1 MADGHGPAAP
11 SHLRPRRVLI
21 SREELATRVAELG
34 RAIAHDYQGRT
45 PLLVGVLKGASVFLA
60 DLIRAIPAPVMVDYI
75 GLSSYGAGTRSSG
88 AVRVTADLS
97 VSIEDRDVIIVE
109 DIIDTGR
116 TVDYLRRN
124 LATREPRTIALCVLL
139 DKVSRREVSVPVEY
153 AGFAIPDQFVVGYG
167 LDLAGHYRGLPHL
180 AVLESTAPEGTASP
194 GE

>member
-21 SREELATRVAELG
+21 SREELAARVAELG
-34 RAIAHDYQGRT
+34 RAIAHDYHGRT
-45 PLLVGVLKGASVFLA
+45 PLLVGVLKGATVFLA

-124 LATREPRTIALCVLL
+124 LATREPRTIALCALL
-139 DKVSRREVSVPVEY
+139 DKVSRREVAIPVEY

-167 LDLAGHYRGLPHL
+167 LDLAGHFRGLSHL
-180 AVLESTAPEGTASP
+180 AVLESD
-194 GE
+194 